1 MRRQLVNRRNRS
13 EFREAP
19 MPPPLLPPLL
29 SASEKQKTAWRTLA
43 KGRVYANSLRKRLAN
58 PTRPGKA
65 IAVQI
70 MPKKAKVNDNEKARS
85 DGAALNGNTA
95 KPAAKK
101 ARSPRKKATT
111 PKTGATQKEK
121 SPISDE
127 AIRIRAYFISEQRE
141 RLAIPG
147 DANSDWIEARRQLLA
162 ELGES

>member
-1 MRRQLVNRRNRS
+1 
-13 EFREAP
+13 

-43 KGRVYANSLRKRLAN
+43 KGRVHANSLRKRLAN
-58 PTRPGKA
+58 PIRPGKA
-65 IAVQI
+65 IPVKT
-70 MPKKAKVNDNEKARS
+70 MPKKAKVSDKEKAS
-85 DGAALNGNTA
+85 PDGTTLNGNAA

-101 ARSPRKKATT
+101 ATSPRKGTTRRTAAT
-111 PKTGATQKEK
+111 KKEE
-121 SPISDE
+121 SRVSDE

>member
-1 MRRQLVNRRNRS
+1 
-13 EFREAP
+13 
-19 MPPPLLPPLL
+19 
-29 SASEKQKTAWRTLA
+29 
-43 KGRVYANSLRKRLAN
+43 
-58 PTRPGKA
+58 
-65 IAVQI
+65 
-70 MPKKAKVNDNEKARS
+70 MPKKAKVSDNEKAQS

-101 ARSPRKKATT
+101 ARPPRKKVTT
-111 PKTGATQKEK
+111 PKTVATKKEK

-162 ELGES
+162 ELRES